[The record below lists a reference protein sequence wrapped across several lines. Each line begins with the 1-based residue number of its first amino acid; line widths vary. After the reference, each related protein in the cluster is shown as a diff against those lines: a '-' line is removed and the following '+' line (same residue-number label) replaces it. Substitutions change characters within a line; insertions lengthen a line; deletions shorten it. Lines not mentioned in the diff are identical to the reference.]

1 MNPLEITAV
10 ILALVYL
17 LLALRQNRLCW
28 IAAFISALIYWVI
41 FAEIKL
47 YMEAG
52 LQVVYAAMA
61 IVGWVSWGK
70 DNSADTLAGDDPPR
84 ALSRGGYRRNLYRIS
99 ISRRSTVEHD
109 RCGSP
114 VC

>member
-10 ILALVYL
+10 ILALAYL

-28 IAAFISALIYWVI
+28 IAAFIRSAIYWVI

-61 IVGWVSWGK
+61 IVGWMSWGK
-70 DNSADTLAGDDPPR
+70 DNSADTLAVTTRPLR
-84 ALSRGGYRRNLYRIS
+84 FHCSKSKACHFSLHGGWAFA
-99 ISRRSTVEHD
+99 H
-109 RCGSP
+109 
-114 VC
+114 